1 MTARYWLAL
10 QRALGIGPAKSI
22 ALYEAVHDLSLLFSK
37 KRSELLALGVPES
50 AIEAIQ
56 NPDWDSI
63 EADLT
68 WAEQSGRVI
77 ITWQDSAY
85 PKLLKQ
91 TAAPPMVLYVMGEI
105 SLLNSPQ
112 LAIVGSRNPTKIGA
126 ETAEQFAQYLAQAG
140 VTITSGLAFG
150 IDGASHRGALNANRD
165 KVFIGK
171 TIAVMGTGL
180 NHIYPARHQALSEA
194 ILAQGGALV
203 SEFAP
208 NVKPRPENFPRR
220 NRIISGVSL
229 GVLVV
234 EAALQSGSLITARY
248 AMEQG
253 REVFAIPGSIHNP
266 LARGCHALLKQGAK
280 LVETAQ
286 DIIEELGALYQ
297 ASIQVVEP
305 EYVVPELD
313 SEYQF
318 LLTCI
323 NYEPT
328 TVDFIVARS
337 GFTANVVSS
346 MLLILEL
353 QGIISAVPGG
363 YIRL

>member
-10 QRALGIGPAKSI
+10 QQAPGIGPARSL
-22 ALYEAVHDLSLLFSK
+22 ALYETVKDLELLFSK
-37 KRSELLALGVPES
+37 KRDELLVLGVPES
-50 AIEAIQ
+50 AIGAIQ
-56 NPDWDSI
+56 NPDWKAI
-63 EADLT
+63 EAELS
-68 WAEQSGRVI
+68 WADQPGHAL
-77 ITWQDSAY
+77 ITWQDTAY

-91 TAAPPMVLYVMGEI
+91 IPAAPLVLYVAGEI

-112 LAIVGSRNPTKIGA
+112 FAIVGSRNPTKIGA
-126 ETAEQFAQYLAQAG
+126 ETAEQFAKYLAQAG
-140 VTITSGLAFG
+140 ITITSGLALG
-150 IDGASHRGALNANRD
+150 IDGASHRGALTA
-165 KVFIGK
+165 KSEAAAIGK

-180 NHIYPARHQALSEA
+180 NHIYPSRHQALSEA
-194 ILAQGGALV
+194 ILAQGGALI
-203 SEFAP
+203 SEFP
-208 NVKPRPENFPRR
+208 PHTKPKPENFPRR
-220 NRIISGVSL
+220 NRIISGMSM

-234 EAALQSGSLITARY
+234 EAALKSGSLITARY

-286 DIIEELGALYQ
+286 DIIEELGALYRVTEP
-297 ASIQVVEP
+297 AVESGYT
-305 EYVVPELD
+305 ELELD

-328 TVDFIVARS
+328 TVDFIVAQS
-337 GFTANVVSS
+337 GLSVNVVSS